1 MSFIVF
7 MLSLIALGIVFVV
20 GFVLG
25 YDKGFED
32 GRRNKRGY
40 LK

>member
-7 MLSLIALGIVFVV
+7 MLSLIGLSLAFITGYVV
-20 GFVLG
+20 G

-32 GRRNKRGY
+32 GRKNRRGY
-40 LK
+40 IK